1 MPVVT
6 DRVYFV
12 NSTLW
17 ASYLPGCGE
26 TCNIRNFNTFLTDKK
41 DDSHYDTIAEKI
53 LQYAENNIPNY
64 KSKKG
69 KIFKIPVFYSESEAN
84 KNKNSI
90 GHYWLTLINEN
101 NYSILSFFKKNNE
114 AIYWIKQDF

>member
-1 MPVVT
+1 MPVIT

-26 TCNIRNFNTFLTDKK
+26 TYQIRNFNTFLTDKK

-69 KIFKIPVFYSESEAN
+69 KIFKIPVFCSESEA

-90 GHYWLTLINEN
+90 GHYWLTIINEN

-114 AIYWIKQDF
+114 ARYWIKQDF